1 MGEQDDL
8 AEQERQRR
16 RQEILA
22 EERERAKRLADEVEK
37 ERDRGSRD
45 KK

>member
-1 MGEQDDL
+1 MGEQDD
-8 AEQERQRR
+8 AEAQRR

-22 EERERAKRLADEVEK
+22 EERRRQEKLADEVEK

>member
-1 MGEQDDL
+1 MGEQSD
-8 AEQERQRR
+8 AEAERQK
-16 RQEILA
+16 ILA
-22 EERERAKRLADEVEK
+22 EERERQRKLADKVEN

>member
-1 MGEQDDL
+1 MGEQDE
-8 AEQERQRR
+8 AERR
-16 RQEILA
+16 RQEALA
-22 EERERAKRLADEVEK
+22 EERKRQEKLANEVEN

>member
-1 MGEQDDL
+1 MTEQDDAERQRQETL
-8 AEQERQRR
+8 AEERR
-16 RQEILA
+16 RQE
-22 EERERAKRLADEVEK
+22 KLADEVEN

>member
-1 MGEQDDL
+1 MSNADDAA
-8 AEQERQRR
+8 AERARILEEERR
-16 RQEILA
+16 RREKLA
-22 EERERAKRLADEVEK
+22 NEVEN

>member
-1 MGEQDDL
+1 MSDDA
-8 AEQERQRR
+8 AEAERR

-22 EERERAKRLADEVEK
+22 AERERQKRLADEVEK